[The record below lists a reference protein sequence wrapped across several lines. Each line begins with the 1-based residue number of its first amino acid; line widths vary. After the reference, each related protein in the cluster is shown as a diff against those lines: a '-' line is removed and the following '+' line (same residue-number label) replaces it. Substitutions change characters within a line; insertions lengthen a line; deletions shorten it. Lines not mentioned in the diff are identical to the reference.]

1 MTKPSSSASP
11 AALSQLTSAYP
22 LITASNMKASCDF
35 FVKHLGFEAVF
46 ESSWYV
52 LLSRA
57 STEGGSATI
66 AFMTP
71 EHPSRPPGPAAFNG
85 VGVLL
90 TLQVDDARAEETR
103 LRAAGVDIAYA
114 VQHEAWGQ
122 IRFQVRDPSGLL
134 LDIVEQAEPAEGF
147 WDAHMKT

>member
-1 MTKPSSSASP
+1 MTKPSTAT
-11 AALSQLTSAYP
+11 LSQLTSTYP
-22 LITASNMKASCDF
+22 LITTSNMAASRDF

-57 STEGGSATI
+57 STEGGAAAI

-71 EHPSRPPGPAAFNG
+71 DHPSRPPGPEPFSG
-85 VGVLL
+85 LGMLF
-90 TLQVDDARAEETR
+90 TLQVDDARAEEAR
-103 LRAAGVDIAYA
+103 LRAAGVEIAYA

-147 WDAHMKT
+147 WDAYMG